1 MILRAVVLAL
11 TLANLLVY
19 GWTEGWFDG
28 VFGLSSAGDREPARV
43 LAQVSPEAMK
53 LSKVSARIVKP
64 REHAAMSAALPASQG
79 AKAAG
84 WVEAAASSDASASA
98 PEAAAASSAAIA
110 ASAPASAA
118 SSAHPIRA
126 CLESGPYAPGKDM
139 AAAESFLK
147 ANVPAEGWTH
157 VASERAGVWMIYMGR
172 YADQEVRKR
181 KEGEL
186 SRRRAHFEEVD
197 EPPEFARG
205 LSLGK
210 YPSKTEAEAGLAELG
225 RQGVRTA
232 RIVTFVA
239 PAALQTFR
247 VEKADPVLADK
258 LHAARLALP
267 FSACKN

>member
-53 LSKVSARIVKP
+53 LSKVSARIVEP
-64 REHAAMSAALPASQG
+64 REHAAVSVALPASQG

-84 WVEAAASSDASASA
+84 RVEAGASSDA
-98 PEAAAASSAAIA
+98 PVPDTAAASSAAIA

-118 SSAHPIRA
+118 SSAHPMLA
-126 CLESGPYAPGKDM
+126 CLESGPYALGKDM

-147 ANVPAEGWTH
+147 ANVPAEGWTR
-157 VASERAGVWMIYMGR
+157 VASESAGVWMIYMGR

-181 KEGEL
+181 KEAEL
-186 SRRRAHFEEVD
+186 ARRRAHFEEVD

-210 YPSKTEAEAGLAELG
+210 YPSKAEAEAGLAELG